1 MARNRCP
8 ICNEIIDKGTRIC
21 PACRQIFRTTFF
33 SRYYRP
39 IVFFLVMLNTALIVF
54 LVGFIWLYGLEDSAT
69 RNYNGSETN
78 KSAAEQMIRESS
90 EP

>member
-8 ICNEIIDKGTRIC
+8 ICNEIIDKGAKIC
-21 PACRQIFRTTFF
+21 PACRQVIRTTFL

-54 LVGFIWLYGLEDSAT
+54 LVGFIWLYGLGDSET
-69 RNYNGSETN
+69 RNYDAGE
-78 KSAAEQMIRESS
+78 KSRPAAEQMTREPS